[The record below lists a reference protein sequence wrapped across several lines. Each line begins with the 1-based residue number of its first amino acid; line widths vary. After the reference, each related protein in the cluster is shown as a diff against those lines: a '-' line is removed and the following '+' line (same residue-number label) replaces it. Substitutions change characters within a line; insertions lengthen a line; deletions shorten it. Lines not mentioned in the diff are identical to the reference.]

1 MKENMKENNKDNN
14 SVTKE
19 INVKKVAFRLTVTT
33 VAWNLILFVFKLVA
47 GIVAGSGAMVSDAI
61 HSLSDIFTTIIAVVG
76 VCISQKEADA
86 DHQYG
91 HERLECVAGLILAAV
106 LMIVGL
112 GIGYAGIVKIMGVS
126 GEPHNVPGIM
136 ALAAA
141 IVSVLIKEA
150 MFWYTRHYAKMIDS
164 SAFMADAWH
173 HRSDAISSVGA
184 LVGIGFARIGYP
196 VMDSVAS
203 VLICIFILKT
213 SFDIMAEAIGKMT
226 DRACDGETQNRL
238 SEYICSYEQVCGI
251 DLLKTR
257 MFGNRIYVEVEI
269 RLDGDMSLRSAHGI
283 AESIHDGIEKEFP
296 NVKHIMIHINP
307 A

>member
-1 MKENMKENNKDNN
+1 MTENNKNNN
-14 SVTKE
+14 SDIRETN
-19 INVKKVAFRLTVTT
+19 IKKVAFRLTVVT
-33 VAWNLILFVFKLVA
+33 VAWNLILFVFKLAA
-47 GIVAGSGAMVSDAI
+47 GIAADSGAMISDAV
-61 HSLSDIFTTIIAVVG
+61 HSLSDIFTTIVAVVG
-76 VCISQKEADA
+76 VYISQKEAD
-86 DHQYG
+86 DEHQYG

-112 GIGYAGIVKIMGVS
+112 GIGYSGIGRIIGVTGEAHKI
-126 GEPHNVPGIM
+126 PGIM
-136 ALAAA
+136 ALVAAVVS
-141 IVSVLIKEA
+141 IVIKEA

-184 LVGIGFARIGYP
+184 LIGIGFARMGYP

-203 VLICIFILKT
+203 VLICIFVLKT

-226 DRACDGETQNRL
+226 DKACDEETQRRL
-238 SEYICSYEQVCGI
+238 SEYIASYGQVRGI

-269 RLDGDMSLRSAHGI
+269 CLDGDMPLRSAHDI
-283 AESIHDGIEKEFP
+283 AEEIHDGLEQEFR